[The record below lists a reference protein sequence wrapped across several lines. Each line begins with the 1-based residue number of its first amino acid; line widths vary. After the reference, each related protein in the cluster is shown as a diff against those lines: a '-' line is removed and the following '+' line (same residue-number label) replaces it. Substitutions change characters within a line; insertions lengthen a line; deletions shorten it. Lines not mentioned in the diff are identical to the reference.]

1 MESEEDFRNVYPTA
15 ITVLNSRMKTPSTS
29 SLLYTIKTSER
40 MFTKNLKGGGGVE
53 KKGDCCMVI
62 FFFSDV
68 LR

>member
-29 SLLYTIKTSER
+29 SLLYTIKNSENV
-40 MFTKNLKGGGGVE
+40 FTKNLKGGL
-53 KKGDCCMVI
+53 KKGLHCD
-62 FFFSDV
+62 FFDF